1 MSDSDLSDSSSAG
14 ASPASPPGGMPGGP
28 NGSGTPPTP
37 DAVRAA
43 AQRVKDAIDSHLAAV
58 EARSGEQDP
67 AVQSA
72 FETLQSA
79 AEIYDDLLYEA
90 YDEVTPFEVGG
101 VESGPPDLA
110 DIEIPPVVSLFLRRD
125 YALADPDALLEA
137 GRGAHRAIVSAGM
150 AGDDEPEPDHL
161 GAALYVLFQAA
172 GVDGFDENAEDS
184 GLEPLRG
191 TVWFVAGDDG
201 TVARMSDPGADP
213 FDDADASRLIYRVDE
228 VVGVDDDSDD

>member
-1 MSDSDLSDSSSAG
+1 MPDSDLPDPSSRV
-14 ASPASPPGGMPGGP
+14 ASPASLPDGSSGGP
-28 NGSGTPPTP
+28 NGSGGPTP
-37 DAVRAA
+37 EAVRAA
-43 AQRVKDAIDSHLAAV
+43 AEQVKNAIDRHLAAV
-58 EARSGEQDP
+58 ETRSGEQDP

-72 FETLQSA
+72 FEALQSA
-79 AEIYDDLLYEA
+79 AEAYDDLLYEV

-101 VESGPPDLA
+101 GEGGPQALA

-150 AGDDEPEPDHL
+150 AGEDEPEPDHL

-172 GVDGFDENAEDS
+172 GVDGLDENAEDA

-191 TVWFVAGDDG
+191 TVWFVAGDEG
-201 TVARMSDPGADP
+201 TVARMSDPDADP
-213 FDDADASRLIYRVDE
+213 FDDADANRLIYRVDE
-228 VVGVDDDSDD
+228 VVGVEDEADS

>member
-1 MSDSDLSDSSSAG
+1 MPDSDLPDPSSRG
-14 ASPASPPGGMPGGP
+14 ASPASLPDGSSGGP
-28 NGSGTPPTP
+28 NGSGGPTP
-37 DAVRAA
+37 EAVRAA
-43 AQRVKDAIDSHLAAV
+43 AEQVKNAIDRHLAAV
-58 EARSGEQDP
+58 ETRTGEQDP

-72 FETLQSA
+72 FEALQSA
-79 AEIYDDLLYEA
+79 AEAYDDLLYEV

-101 VESGPPDLA
+101 GEGGPQALA

-150 AGDDEPEPDHL
+150 AGEDEPEPDHL

-172 GVDGFDENAEDS
+172 GVDGLDENAEDA

-191 TVWFVAGDDG
+191 TVWFVAGDEG
-201 TVARMSDPGADP
+201 TVARMSDPDADP
-213 FDDADASRLIYRVDE
+213 FDDADANRLIYRVDE
-228 VVGVDDDSDD
+228 VVGVEDEADS